1 MVNVMTGASP
11 HGQGQE
17 TTFAQLGA
25 EVLGLEP
32 GDINVI
38 HGDTAIVPYGIGTFG
53 SRGTAVGG
61 TAVYKS
67 LMKLREKLAVLAGF
81 LMDVDAKKLVFDGM
95 KIFSKSQSKK
105 SLPFGEVVAAA
116 YTARRLP
123 PNMEPG
129 LDATTF
135 FEPANFTFPFGS
147 HVCVVEIDAE
157 TGDVKL
163 LKYVAVDDCSNVLN
177 PLLVDGQVHGGIVQS
192 FGQAMLE
199 EAVYDEQGQLS
210 TGELMDYAIP
220 RATDMPWMETDR
232 TVTPPPVNPMGVK
245 GIGEAGTIGATRR
258 SALSPWKRRC
268 AAKNRRT
275 SSSLRRP
282 TTPRKAS
289 SRFPISM
296 PRPPIAVKWPRFI
309 RAELSCGRLH
319 ARKKKH
325 ETCRTIYSP
334 VAAG

>member
-1 MVNVMTGASP
+1 MGPSRAIPTGGWESATVRIEPSGMVNVMTGASP

-25 EVLGLEP
+25 EILGLEP

-95 KIFSKSQSKK
+95 KIFSKSQPKK

-116 YTARRLP
+116 YAARRLP

-135 FEPANFTFPFGS
+135 FEPANFTFPFGA
-147 HVCVVEIDAE
+147 HACVVEIDTE

-163 LKYVAVDDCSNVLN
+163 LKYVAVDDCGNVLN

-199 EAVYDEQGQLS
+199 EAVYDEQGQLI

-232 TVTPPPVNPMGVK
+232 TVTPSPVNLMGAK
-245 GIGEAGTIGATRR
+245 GIGEAGTIGATPALANAVAD
-258 SALSPWKRRC
+258 ALSPYGVHHVDMPFKRERIWKLMQ
-268 AAKNRRT
+268 N
-275 SSSLRRP
+275 
-282 TTPRKAS
+282 S
-289 SRFPISM
+289 SR
-296 PRPPIAVKWPRFI
+296 
-309 RAELSCGRLH
+309 RA
-319 ARKKKH
+319 K
-325 ETCRTIYSP
+325 
-334 VAAG
+334 